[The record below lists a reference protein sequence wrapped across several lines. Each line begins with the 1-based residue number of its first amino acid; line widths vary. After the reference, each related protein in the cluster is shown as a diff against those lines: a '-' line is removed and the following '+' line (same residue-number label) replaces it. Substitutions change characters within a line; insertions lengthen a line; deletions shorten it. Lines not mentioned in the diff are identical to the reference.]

1 MNIKF
6 PDLTYIVVN
15 ISWYLLHDF
24 SEWDVFVPLFG
35 GKCGQGGGGNSSPY
49 YPPTQVHSNFTLFG
63 GMCGQGGG
71 GNSPPY
77 YPPTPVHS
85 NFTLFR
91 GKCSKVL
98 TLPPSIHQLRYTLT

>member
-77 YPPTPVHS
+77 ALLSTNS
-85 NFTLFR
+85 
-91 GKCSKVL
+91 GKL
-98 TLPPSIHQLRYTLT
+98 

>member
-1 MNIKF
+1 MSHYNYNKERFKSVFAGKNKCPHLMNIKF

-71 GNSPPY
+71 
-77 YPPTPVHS
+77 V
-85 NFTLFR
+85 
-91 GKCSKVL
+91 
-98 TLPPSIHQLRYTLT
+98 SI